1 MEADPVKMK
10 AANLTTAMPR
20 FADSAAMIARLP
32 PP

>member
-1 MEADPVKMK
+1 MDADPVMIK

-20 FADSAAMIARLP
+20 FADSAAMIARFP

>member
-1 MEADPVKMK
+1 MDADPVMTN

-20 FADSAAMIARLP
+20 LADSAAMIARLP